1 MTLDITNAIRSLCPN
16 AEFSLWD
23 EDYST
28 IIWHVLDG
36 NAPSA
41 KEVNDE
47 AKRLA
52 ESAINDKAVKLAKK
66 AELLA
71 KLGITEDEARL
82 LLS

>member
-1 MTLDITNAIRSLCPN
+1 MTLDITNAIKSLCPD

-23 EDYST
+23 EDYDT
-28 IIWHVLDG
+28 IIWHKLDG
-36 NAPSA
+36 QAPTKKA
-41 KEVNDE
+41 VEDE
-47 AKRLA
+47 AKRLLDFNIT
-52 ESAINDKAVKLAKK
+52 EKSVRLAKK